1 MHRAG
6 WALLA
11 VLVLMAL
18 LRPAVLARL
27 DWGLLLVFVLMF
39 IDLRLV
45 AGLPSINASMVQLGL
60 EQPVHLYFA
69 GIAASQVISNVP
81 AAIALAAY
89 SQDWKVIA
97 YAVSVGGFG
106 TAVGSLANL
115 IALRMVKEGRA
126 WALFHLY
133 AVPSL
138 LVATGIGYAL
148 LFLAGVAG

>member
-1 MHRAG
+1 
-6 WALLA
+6 
-11 VLVLMAL
+11 
-18 LRPAVLARL
+18 
-27 DWGLLLVFVLMF
+27 
-39 IDLRLV
+39 
-45 AGLPSINASMVQLGL
+45 
-60 EQPVHLYFA
+60 
-69 GIAASQVISNVP
+69 
-81 AAIALAAY
+81 
-89 SQDWKVIA
+89 
-97 YAVSVGGFG
+97 VGGFG